1 MNVSQLTARELLAA
15 HVSIATELR
24 ERGYTRTDTSLTGE
38 LMEHVVAL
46 AYDGELAR
54 PGTKSLDVVGGRG
67 QRIQVK
73 TRTLLP
79 TEWRFFQFKDS
90 ATGFD
95 LAVVVSLDRADY
107 TILWARELTAAEV
120 QELAAPHTSG
130 PRLRMR
136 AASTAGVDVTE
147 RLRAAYDQLR

>member
-1 MNVSQLTARELLAA
+1 MDVSQLTARELLAA

-38 LMEHVVAL
+38 LMEHVVAR
-46 AYDGELAR
+46 AYDGE
-54 PGTKSLDVVGGRG
+54 GTKSLDIVGARG

-95 LAVVVSLDRADY
+95 VAVVVSLDRADF
-107 TILWARELTAAEV
+107 TILWARELSAAEV
-120 QELAAPHTSG
+120 QALASPHTSG

-147 RLRAAYDQLR
+147 RLRAAYEQLR

>member
-1 MNVSQLTARELLAA
+1 MDVSQLTARELLAA
-15 HVSIATELR
+15 YVSITTELR

-38 LMEHVVAL
+38 LMEHVVAR
-46 AYDGELAR
+46 AYDGELAP
-54 PGTKSLDVVGGRG
+54 PGTKSLDVVDGHG

-79 TEWRFFQFKDS
+79 TDWRFFQFKNS
-90 ATGFD
+90 AMGFD
-95 LAVVVSLDRADY
+95 
-107 TILWARELTAAEV
+107 ELTAAEV
-120 QELAAPHTSG
+120 EALASPHTSG

-147 RLRAAYDQLR
+147 RLRAVYKQLR